1 MISEAPEAGAVLSQE
16 AAPGCSPGGP
26 EQVGVT
32 SASLPPPPLPPPS
45 LLATFMPPTCLLPP
59 INTPV
64 LQTGVPATGKDGD
77 THPHEASGAL
87 GPAAGE
93 EEEAQGWRQ
102 LPVRSLLQLPTNL
115 RLLPPAGLNTHLLAQ
130 RLLPGKWHHHRAAA
144 TQPSRLFTNDEARGT
159 GSSGDGG
166 DAASRGSGTGWEPG
180 EVAPLGLARE
190 GGAALLHSAFSS
202 PVQPQNAF

>member
-1 MISEAPEAGAVLSQE
+1 
-16 AAPGCSPGGP
+16 
-26 EQVGVT
+26 
-32 SASLPPPPLPPPS
+32 
-45 LLATFMPPTCLLPP
+45 MPPTCLLPP

-115 RLLPPAGLNTHLLAQ
+115 RPLPPAGLN
-130 RLLPGKWHHHRAAA
+130 
-144 TQPSRLFTNDEARGT
+144 
-159 GSSGDGG
+159 
-166 DAASRGSGTGWEPG
+166 ASRKMASSPGSGYT
-180 EVAPLGLARE
+180 ALAFI
-190 GGAALLHSAFSS
+190 H
-202 PVQPQNAF
+202 